1 MKETILYLLQEDH
14 RFSLHYTDMYAYLS
28 IYGGLS
34 PHQMSILQWRMRV
47 HDMIIA
53 DPALFRVC
61 ISTRQ
66 EQDEIRFMKG
76 WQFRELE
83 KVLSPWQIRQC
94 REIKNECW
102 G

>member
-1 MKETILYLLQEDH
+1 M
-14 RFSLHYTDMYAYLS
+14 RFVAPSDEHPSVAY
-28 IYGGLS
+28 
-34 PHQMSILQWRMRV
+34 RV
-47 HDMIIA
+47 HDMIIT

>member
-14 RFSLHYTDMYAYLS
+14 RFSRHYTDMYAYLS

-47 HDMIIA
+47 
-53 DPALFRVC
+53 
-61 ISTRQ
+61 Q